1 MGKEIGM
8 ADDKPDVAWRVIGG
22 LVGLVTGW
30 AMKKLLGFVWVK
42 ATGKEPP
49 VDTESPE
56 VSMGEA
62 IGYAVLMGVGM
73 SVAQIVVNRTAKK
86 RYDAWKSLKQVTPGQ

>member
-1 MGKEIGM
+1 M
-8 ADDKPDVAWRVIGG
+8 AEDKPDIAWRVIGG
-22 LVGLVTGW
+22 LVGLATGW
-30 AMKKLLGFVWVK
+30 AARKVLGFVWVK

-49 VDTESPE
+49 LDTDSPE

-86 RYDAWKSLKQVTPGQ
+86 RYDAWKSVKQVTQGQ

>member
-1 MGKEIGM
+1 M
-8 ADDKPDVAWRVIGG
+8 ADDRPDVAWRMIGAA
-22 LVGLVTGW
+22 VGLVTAWG
-30 AMKKLLGFVWVK
+30 ARKLLGLVWVK

-49 VDTESPE
+49 LDPDSPE

-62 IGYAVLMGVGM
+62 IGYAVVMGVGM

-86 RYDAWKSLKQVTPGQ
+86 RYDSWRALKQVSPKQ

>member
-1 MGKEIGM
+1 M
-8 ADDKPDVAWRVIGG
+8 AEDKPDLAWRVVGG
-22 LVGLVTGW
+22 LVGLATAW
-30 AMKKLLGFVWVK
+30 AARKILGFVWVK

-49 VDTESPE
+49 IDPDSPE

-86 RYDAWKSLKQVTPGQ
+86 RYDSWRALKQVTPGH

>member
-1 MGKEIGM
+1 M
-8 ADDKPDVAWRVIGG
+8 AEDKPDIAWRVVGG
-22 LVGLVTGW
+22 LVGLATAW
-30 AMKKLLGFVWVK
+30 AARKILGFVWVK

-49 VDTESPE
+49 VDPDSPE

-62 IGYAVLMGVGM
+62 IGYAVVMGVGM

-86 RYDAWKSLKQVTPGQ
+86 RYEAWRSVKRGTPGR

>member
-1 MGKEIGM
+1 M
-8 ADDKPDVAWRVIGG
+8 AEDKPDIAWRIVGG
-22 LVGLVTGW
+22 LVGLVTAW
-30 AMKKLLGFVWVK
+30 AARKLLGFAWVK

-49 VDTESPE
+49 VDPDSPE

-62 IGYAVLMGVGM
+62 IGYAVVMGVGM

-86 RYDAWKSLKQVTPGQ
+86 RYDSWRALKRSVTPES